1 MNFSHFVR
9 TDWLYRTI
17 IGFAS
22 LCLAQLSNPLR
33 VLSKTQ
39 PGWIMNIPAVGLIG
53 SPSIILAMNYWPLVI
68 GLVMRLCRYLC
79 LYTLRPM
86 LYTKSDSDYA
96 SNLSPYRLI
105 DHQLYALISLPAK
118 GSVLTQ
124 MPQADAG
131 AVRSSASQNQR
142 SIRRTSQVRPKG
154 DIFGE

>member
-22 LCLAQLSNPLR
+22 LCCTTLPNPLC

-53 SPSIILAMNYWPLVI
+53 SPPIILAMNYWPLVI

-86 LYTKSDSDYA
+86 LYTKSDSDHA
-96 SNLSPYRLI
+96 SKPYHLITSSPLRSNFI
-105 DHQLYALISLPAK
+105 TSQRQCFD
-118 GSVLTQ
+118 
-124 MPQADAG
+124 ADATG
-131 AVRSSASQNQR
+131 RCRSG
-142 SIRRTSQVRPKG
+142 TK
-154 DIFGE
+154 